1 MNWEDYVV
9 LLTGLASFFA
19 AVSEVESRLAIVPIV
34 LGAIVKAIKDIRAEL
49 EKRGK

>member
-19 AVSEVESRLAIVPIV
+19 TMSQVEPRFAVVPII
-34 LGAIVKAIKDIRAEL
+34 LGAIIKALKDIKVEL
-49 EKRGK
+49 ERRC

>member
-19 AVSEVESRLAIVPIV
+19 TISQMESRFAIVPII
-34 LGAIVKAIKDIRAEL
+34 LGAIIKALKDIKAEL
-49 EKRGK
+49 EGRL